1 MTTMAELL
9 LQGPPIEVTLYPPG
23 SRYHALPV
31 AEIALP
37 DGRTVRYLRRRF
49 LPDPAAFV
57 TLVEHR
63 VADAD
68 RLDNLAARYLGDAL
82 AAWRIADA
90 NGALRMDALVEEVGR
105 RLRVTLPEGLSGS
118 ANA

>member
-1 MTTMAELL
+1 MNTMADRL

-23 SRYHALPV
+23 SRYHGLAV
-31 AEIALP
+31 AEIVLA

-49 LPDPAAFV
+49 LPDPSALV

-63 VADAD
+63 VVDAD

-82 AAWRIADA
+82 QAWRIADA
-90 NGALRMDALVEEVGR
+90 NGALRAEALVEETGR
-105 RLRVTLPEGLSGS
+105 RLRITLPEGVPGS
-118 ANA
+118 AGA

>member
-1 MTTMAELL
+1 MTTVAELL
-9 LQGPPIEVTLYPPG
+9 LQGPPIELTLYPPG
-23 SRYHALPV
+23 SRYHGVPV
-31 AEIALP
+31 AAIVLA

-49 LPDPAAFV
+49 LPAPSALV

-63 VADAD
+63 VVDAD

-82 AAWRIADA
+82 ASWRLADA

-105 RLRVTLPEGLSGS
+105 RLRITLPEGMAGS
-118 ANA
+118 AGA